1 MPSVAGQTVKPGL
14 SIGAI
19 FRWIPFWRAAL
30 ASLDESILPQSPRFC
45 RSIGGGV
52 GFQLRFGLP
61 TAQGSGEGAP
71 FLDCSKGWPRLPR
84 SCNSG
89 VNKKQGRVERD
100 EPRHRNLSALA
111 RPSALA
117 PFRIRSYRFQWH
129 ADLLTSWAF
138 EMETLILGWYV
149 LVETGSVLLLTL
161 FASLSYTGT
170 LIAPMLGVVGDRI
183 GHRDLLAM
191 MRATYAVLAATLMTL
206 ALTGHL
212 SPLYVL
218 VIVAVMGL
226 VRPSD
231 LGVRGALV
239 ATIMPS
245 DQLIGAISVS
255 RTTMD
260 TARIAGALS
269 GAGLFASLGMGAAYM
284 AIVSLYVVAT
294 VLTLCV
300 VAPSTP
306 HPTGDG
312 ADGALRRSPLRDLR
326 EGVAYVWT
334 TPSMRA
340 AIWIAFLA
348 NLTAYPFTN
357 GLLPYIAR
365 AVYGTSQTGLGYL
378 SASFA
383 LGSLVGSIALSVVG
397 GVRVARLMIGA
408 TVMWYAILLVFA
420 HMQSVPA
427 AIACLLLAGFSQSLC
442 MISIAVILMRTASE
456 HFRGRVMGVRM
467 LVIYSLPL
475 GLLAAGTLIDEVGF
489 AATATL
495 YATAGLA
502 LLMAIVLHWR
512 ADLWHVH
519 APANAK

>member
-1 MPSVAGQTVKPGL
+1 M
-14 SIGAI
+14 
-19 FRWIPFWRAAL
+19 
-30 ASLDESILPQSPRFC
+30 
-45 RSIGGGV
+45 
-52 GFQLRFGLP
+52 
-61 TAQGSGEGAP
+61 
-71 FLDCSKGWPRLPR
+71 
-84 SCNSG
+84 
-89 VNKKQGRVERD
+89 ERD
-100 EPRHRNLSALA
+100 EPRHRVLTGLA

-117 PFRIRSYRFQWH
+117 PFRYRNYRFQWP

-161 FASLSYTGT
+161 FASLTYIGT
-170 LIAPMLGVVGDRI
+170 LIAPIFGVIGDRI

-206 ALTGHL
+206 ALTSL
-212 SPLYVL
+212 LTPLYVMI
-218 VIVAVMGL
+218 IVAIMGL

-239 ATIMPS
+239 ATIMPH
-245 DQLIGAISVS
+245 DQLIGAISIS

-269 GAGLFASLGMGAAYM
+269 GAGLFAALGMGPAYV
-284 AIVSLYVVAT
+284 AIVSLYVVSTA
-294 VLTLCV
+294 LTLCV
-300 VAPSTP
+300 VAPSKP
-306 HPTGDG
+306 HPVDAAASG
-312 ADGALRRSPLRDLR
+312 APRHSPMRDLK
-326 EGVAYVWT
+326 EGMAYVWT
-334 TPSMRA
+334 TPRMRA

-348 NLTAYPFTN
+348 NLTAYPLSN

-365 AVYGTSQTGLGYL
+365 EIYRTNQTGLGYL

-383 LGSLVGSIALSVVG
+383 IGSLAGSILLSLIG
-397 GVRVARLMIGA
+397 GIRVARLMIA
-408 TVMWYAILLVFA
+408 STVMWYAALLVFA
-420 HMQSVPA
+420 QIQTMPA
-427 AIACLLLAGFSQSLC
+427 AIACLMLAGFAQSLT

-467 LVIYSLPL
+467 LAIYSLPF
-475 GLLAAGTLIDEVGF
+475 GLLAAGSLIDEIGF

-495 YATAGLA
+495 YAAAGLA
-502 LLMAIVLHWR
+502 LMLAIVVHWR